1 MRAIAI
7 GIPFIRRSGIDAQ
20 AQAHYNRVIAD
31 GGLVPSGLSG
41 VNAFFNT
48 IKTIYGTSDINTAIS
63 VGLDPQ
69 VLGYKLGAG
78 SGTTLGQAAQKLY
91 SPKDV
96 FGGIGTGNAYWEGSG
111 VTGNFIQSNTSAYNT
126 NDIDIEVQASTVA
139 TTGDVSFVNISNGT
153 STTVD
158 FFYSKTNGVIQFQY
172 YTGGFR
178 NSFAVATIADGDI
191 FRVTRNATTGSIV
204 FRKNGIIL
212 TTSGAQVAGVLDFVN
227 TTIKIGQGVCKIN
240 YANFYIAGVLNKT
253 FNPNQYTGANT
264 WTSTTSEV
272 WTVNRTGAGLA
283 DVVQTTAASQP
294 LLLVHE
300 GANYWFGSGVNGN
313 FCSTPNSVANSNNGN
328 KEIIVK
334 FSTNDTTS
342 FSDIVSKD
350 EVGSNRAY
358 AILYDHSN
366 QRFSLVLTTDLQSTT
381 VVNTDSGTILR
392 NYSGWYKVTMTFSGG
407 VLSIRTFES
416 LDNITYTQVGST
428 ITRNGNNFIGTDA
441 ILNIGS
447 RSTTSGSCI
456 AKIDRVTISNS
467 IGGTPVV
474 DFNPNQYNAA
484 TSQTQWTSSTGE
496 VWTINTGTATTGY
509 KGVLVDRTIVQGDGI
524 DDGLVTSATINMP
537 TVLTIYG
544 AIKGYN
550 NEEGS
555 GKSLFGKS
563 NIDGNVFRKSATEL
577 GGWIGNAG
585 LAYYGVLA
593 NVTNLNLVTFKRKVS
608 DNVLQANNGSIVNNT
623 NSSAIVNST
632 ISMFSVT
639 TFGSS
644 NGIVNTGVISFIED
658 NSTQKTAMYNYIK
671 SINNNAF

>member
-1 MRAIAI
+1 MRAIGI
-7 GIPFIRRSGIDAQ
+7 GIPFGRRSGGVDAQ
-20 AQAHYNRVIAD
+20 AQAHFDRVIAD

-294 LLLVHE
+294 LLLAHN
-300 GANYWFGSGVNGN
+300 GSDNYYWGSGVAGN
-313 FCSTPNSVANSNNGN
+313 FMSTPNATANQITGDI
-328 KEIIVK
+328 EISAYIDNTGGDALFNVIGGK
-334 FSTNDTTS
+334 RISSGYLFAISSRQLQLYTAATTS
-342 FSDIVSKD
+342 STVNVASNYIGWVKVFRSATTGIVTFYTS
-350 EVGSNRAY
+350 
-358 AILYDHSN
+358 
-366 QRFSLVLTTDLQSTT
+366 TD
-381 VVNTDSGTILR
+381 G
-392 NYSGWYKVTMTFSGG
+392 
-407 VLSIRTFES
+407 
-416 LDNITYTQVGST
+416 ITYTQLGL
-428 ITRNGNNFIGTDA
+428 D
-441 ILNIGS
+441 
-447 RSTTSGSCI
+447 RSTTAGNLIDNTTPLLVGSWSAGNQFTGKIYRFKI
-456 AKIDRVTISNS
+456 ATSLN
-467 IGGTPVV
+467 GTPVV

-509 KGVLVDRTIVQGDGI
+509 KGILVDRTITMGDGI
-524 DDGLVTSATINMP
+524 NDRLTSGTLTSRTSF
-537 TVLTIYG
+537 TVYIAVNVLSF
-544 AIKGYN
+544 
-550 NEEGS
+550 S
-555 GKSLFGKS
+555 GRFM
-563 NIDGNVFRKSATEL
+563 DGNSALTKTL
-577 GGWIGNAG
+577 
-585 LAYYGVLA
+585 YG
-593 NVTNLNLVTFKRKVS
+593 T
-608 DNVLQANNGSIVNNT
+608 
-623 NSSAIVNST
+623 SSN
-632 ISMFSVT
+632 ISMFGGSGGFDFVGETPQRLQMLTANFQSAPNVYARVNNNARAT
-639 TFGSS
+639 TASS
-644 NGIVNTGVISFIED
+644 IGNSASTGINLFTDGGGANPANVMITTLIQSTTNDPLND
-658 NSTQKTAMYNYIK
+658 NMYNYIR

>member
-1 MRAIAI
+1 M
-7 GIPFIRRSGIDAQ
+7 GGGIDAQ

-31 GGLVPSGLSG
+31 GGLIPSGLVG
-41 VNAFFNT
+41 VNNFF
-48 IKTIYGTSDINTAIS
+48 KTVKGIYGTSDITTAIS
-63 VGLDPQ
+63 VGLDAQ

-78 SGTTLGQAAQKLY
+78 AGTTAGQAAQKLY
-91 SPKDV
+91 SC
-96 FGGIGTGNAYWEGSG
+96 
-111 VTGNFIQSNTSAYNT
+111 
-126 NDIDIEVQASTVA
+126 
-139 TTGDVSFVNISNGT
+139 
-153 STTVD
+153 
-158 FFYSKTNGVIQFQY
+158 
-172 YTGGFR
+172 
-178 NSFAVATIADGDI
+178 
-191 FRVTRNATTGSIV
+191 
-204 FRKNGIIL
+204 
-212 TTSGAQVAGVLDFVN
+212 SGASG
-227 TTIKIGQGVCKIN
+227 
-240 YANFYIAGVLNKT
+240 
-253 FNPNQYTGANT
+253 
-264 WTSTTSEV
+264 
-272 WTVNRTGAGLA
+272 

-300 GANYWFGSGVNGN
+300 GANYWWGSSVDGN
-313 FCSTPNSVANSNNGN
+313 TCTTPNSTALTNITGDLEV
-328 KEIIVK
+328 IVK
-334 FSTNDTTS
+334 CFIPTSTSALNYIFGYSDASSPRFGIS
-342 FSDIVSKD
+342 FVAGTRQFRLIGG
-350 EVGSNRAY
+350 GSVFNS
-358 AILYDHSN
+358 ISESLPNNYDGWIKFT
-366 QRFSLVLTTDLQSTT
+366 RVQST
-381 VVNTDSGTILR
+381 
-392 NYSGWYKVTMTFSGG
+392 G
-407 VLSIRTFES
+407 VFNVFTSS
-416 LDNITYTQVGST
+416 DGITYTLLGTNTGST
-428 ITRNGNNFIGTDA
+428 AAF
-441 ILNIGS
+441 
-447 RSTTSGSCI
+447 SGSTNLLTI
-456 AKIDRVTISNS
+456 GDYNNAGASVTVFTGKIYSLTISNS
-467 IGGTPVV
+467 IGGAPVV

-496 VWTINTGTATTGY
+496 VWTINTGTATSGY
-509 KGVLVDRTIVQGDGI
+509 KGVLVDRTIVQGDGV
-524 DDGLVTSATINMP
+524 DDGLTTSATINMP

-658 NSTQKTAMYNYIK
+658 NSTQKTSMYNYIK